1 MSVSGIIGGELNMTY
16 VAMYGTLIGLLRDIN
31 GVNLREKDN
40 DLCVSEQDYK
50 KLSGYP
56 LRKMFYQNDLL
67 LFEAFSV
74 LRVCWLRKDGQGV
87 GSTPWESTGPS
98 RVPYTDIYTTQ
109 FHPWKPS
116 EGIGA
121 GKVFRDDWKI
131 EWYDFVNNTRISS
144 VDRKFAH
151 KLLDSYYPQWKTT

>member
-1 MSVSGIIGGELNMTY
+1 MTY
-16 VAMYGTLIGLLRDIN
+16 VAMYGTLIGLLRDTN

-50 KLSGYP
+50 KLAAYP
-56 LRKMFYQNDLL
+56 LRKMFYQNGLL
-67 LFEAFSV
+67 LFEENI

-87 GSTPWESTGPS
+87 RTMPWKATGPS
-98 RVPYTDIYTTQ
+98 RVPYTDIYKTQ
-109 FHPWKPS
+109 FHPWKPG

-121 GKVFRDDWKI
+121 GKVFHDHWKI
-131 EWYDFVNNTRISS
+131 EWYDFVNNTRICS

-151 KLLDSYYPQWKTT
+151 KLLDNYYPQWKTT